1 MSFSLGS
8 SPLAALLGGFLAVGV
23 VLLTRKVECRRQLPS
38 GGRAG
43 PCHAEPFAPLRVNSA
58 TNLESRISARSFAFA
73 QDDDQYATS
82 RFALAIPQNSR
93 RQRLGKPSNKS
104 HRLCRWTDAGAKIV
118 DTSSTGRASGFDVS
132 PQRGRNRPRKT
143 QSGATGGRRGTV
155 RAPDCD
161 GVSDV
166 TCVVSR
172 RRCWPVSGAAPPANS
187 LFRLVY

>member
-58 TNLESRISARSFAFA
+58 TNLESRTSARSFAFA
-73 QDDDQYATS
+73 QDDDQYATL

-93 RQRLGKPSNKS
+93 RGRQGKPLNKS
-104 HRLCRWTDAGAKIV
+104 HRLWRW
-118 DTSSTGRASGFDVS
+118 TGRATIS
-132 PQRGRNRPRKT
+132 PQEGRIAQEKT

-172 RRCWPVSGAAPPANS
+172 RRCWPISGAAPPANS